1 MLFFKKYQG
10 LSIVFV
16 FIVAS
21 LVLLSYHLKRPGQV
35 GFFKKVV
42 MEAAS
47 PVEKGVHSS
56 SQGIKEVWDRY
67 LFLVGL
73 ESENRNLRKKIAELQ
88 NEINSYREM
97 YYEVGRLKKLLSL
110 EETIIYSAV
119 AARVISHER
128 SSLFKTIIIDKGTDE
143 GLNESLPVVT
153 HQGIV
158 GRVIESSWNV
168 SRVLLVT
175 DYNSNIDALVQGS
188 RAQGIMQGGGQQLAR
203 LKYVQRTDEVK
214 AGDTVVTSGLGGV
227 FPKGLVLGT
236 VVVAEKGEKGLFQ
249 SVEVAPA
256 VDFTKLEEVLVL
268 MPEKGKEKKK

>member
-10 LSIVFV
+10 LAIAFV

-47 PVEKGVHSS
+47 PVEKGIHSTS
-56 SQGIKEVWDRY
+56 RGIKEVWDRY

-214 AGDTVVTSGLGGV
+214 AGDTVVTSGLGGI

-249 SVEVAPA
+249 SVEVAPT

-268 MPEKGKEKKK
+268 IPERGKEKKK

>member
-1 MLFFKKYQG
+1 MLFSRKYQG
-10 LSIVFV
+10 LAIAFV
-16 FIVAS
+16 CIIAS

-47 PVEKGVHSS
+47 PVERGILSA

-67 LFLVGL
+67 LFLVGI

-119 AARVISHER
+119 AARVVSHER

-143 GLNESLPVVT
+143 GLSASLPVVT

-175 DYNSNIDALVQGS
+175 DYNSNIDAIVQGS
-188 RAQGIMQGGGQQLAR
+188 RAQGIMQGGGQRLAR

-214 AGDTVVTSGLGGV
+214 AGDTVVTSGLGGI
-227 FPKGLVLGT
+227 FPKGLILGT
-236 VVVAEKGEKGLFQ
+236 VVAAEKGEKGLFQ
-249 SVEVAPA
+249 HVEVAPA
-256 VDFTKLEEVLVL
+256 ADITKLEEVLVL
-268 MPEKGKEKKK
+268 IPERAKERKK

>member
-1 MLFFKKYQG
+1 MLFLKKYQG
-10 LSIVFV
+10 IAIAFVFV
-16 FIVAS
+16 VAS

-35 GFFKKVV
+35 GFFKKVL

-47 PVEKGVHSS
+47 PVERGIHATFQGVRD
-56 SQGIKEVWDRY
+56 VWSRY

-73 ESENRNLRKKIAELQ
+73 ENENRNLRKRIAELQ

-119 AARVISHER
+119 AARVVGHER

-143 GLNESLPVVT
+143 GLSASLPVVT
-153 HQGIV
+153 DQGVV
-158 GRVIESSWNV
+158 GRVIEPSWNV

-175 DYNSNIDALVQGS
+175 DYNSNIDAIVQGS
-188 RAQGIMQGGGQQLAR
+188 RAQGIMQGGGQQFAR

-214 AGDTVVTSGLGGV
+214 VGDTVVTSGLGGV

-249 SVEVAPA
+249 NVEVKPA

-268 MPEKGKEKKK
+268 IPERSKGKRK

>member
-10 LSIVFV
+10 LGIAFV

-47 PVEKGVHSS
+47 PVEKGIHSTS
-56 SQGIKEVWDRY
+56 RGIKEVWDRY

-214 AGDTVVTSGLGGV
+214 AGDTVVTSGLGGI

-268 MPEKGKEKKK
+268 IPERGKEKKK

>member
-1 MLFFKKYQG
+1 MLFLKKYQG
-10 LSIVFV
+10 LAIAFV

-21 LVLLSYHLKRPGQV
+21 LVLLSYNLKRPGQV
-35 GFFKKVV
+35 GFFKKVI
-42 MEAAS
+42 MEAAA
-47 PVEKGVHSS
+47 PIERGIHSTS
-56 SQGIKEVWDRY
+56 KGIKEVWDRY

-110 EETIIYSAV
+110 EETIVYSAV
-119 AARVISHER
+119 AARVISQER
-128 SSLFKTIIIDKGTDE
+128 SSLFRTIIIDKGTDE

-153 HQGIV
+153 QQGIV

-188 RAQGIMQGGGQQLAR
+188 RAQGVMQGGGQQFAR

-249 SVEVAPA
+249 YVEVTPA

-268 MPEKGKEKKK
+268 IPEQGKEKKK